1 MPNEHVAVEQGKGA
15 LQLTVDTAGYPVG
28 IIRRAAFSFVE
39 PFFVFVN
46 TADEG
51 KLAITLAPKHDGDD
65 VPGDETAE
73 EFVNELKNQVLR
85 DKLLKATRPVR
96 ELVIGRALF
105 SASADLGDPFAD
117 EFDFMDEGGDFL
129 EDPLGIA
136 VSWEQKYGKEKEED

>member
-1 MPNEHVAVEQGKGA
+1 M
-15 LQLTVDTAGYPVG
+15 
-28 IIRRAAFSFVE
+28 
-39 PFFVFVN
+39 
-46 TADEG
+46 
-51 KLAITLAPKHDGDD
+51 
-65 VPGDETAE
+65 
-73 EFVNELKNQVLR
+73 NELKNQVLR
-85 DKLLKATRPVR
+85 DKHLKATRPVR